1 MSLRLRNLQSIEYL
15 TSQTMRRAA
24 SHWLNFGC
32 GNPDK
37 PWPIM
42 QLCLLSSLVF
52 VGVFSVTFSP
62 ILFSLLRP

>member
-24 SHWLNFGC
+24 SHWLNFGRE
-32 GNPDK
+32 NPDK
-37 PWPIM
+37 PRPIM
-42 QLCLLSSLVF
+42 QLCLLSSLIF
-52 VGVFSVTFSP
+52 VGVFSVTLSP

>member
-32 GNPDK
+32 ENPDK
-37 PWPIM
+37 PRPIM
-42 QLCLLSSLVF
+42 QLCLLSSLIF